1 MIKMWT
7 PKVFYAHTAGGIDLI
22 PIAVEDVAETETVP
36 FNPGPTVAGALRKK
50 YSVEK
55 GYTIKEVLVNS
66 EQFGDGRAYY
76 RTIGEVLNPP
86 AASDSS
92 DNPR

>member
-7 PKVFYAHTAGGIDLI
+7 PKVFYAPA
-22 PIAVEDVAETETVP
+22 PKAAP
-36 FNPGPTVAGALRKK
+36 FDPGPTIASALRKR

-55 GYTIKEVLVNS
+55 GYTIKEVLVGSNP
-66 EQFGDGRAYY
+66 AYY
-76 RTIGEVLNPP
+76 RTIGEVLKSP

-92 DNPR
+92 AGQPK